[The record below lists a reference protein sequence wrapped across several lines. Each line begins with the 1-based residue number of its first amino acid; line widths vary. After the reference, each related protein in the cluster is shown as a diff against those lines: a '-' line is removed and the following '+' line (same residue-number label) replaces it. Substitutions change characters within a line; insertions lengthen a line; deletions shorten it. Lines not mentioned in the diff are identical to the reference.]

1 MRRGR
6 ERLPWKRWSERGV
19 QSSVVRCRVLVPTM
33 PVRPRR
39 DRFGDLCGGIWIGL
53 HPVWRE
59 LDDGLTP
66 LLRYDLKNR
75 SKSKA
80 FWRASMK

>member
-1 MRRGR
+1 MRGGP
-6 ERLPWKRWSERGV
+6 EGLPSMWWSERGV
-19 QSSVVRCRVLVPTM
+19 QSRGVRCRVSVPTM

-39 DRFGDLCGGIWIGL
+39 DRFGDLCCGISIGL

-66 LLRYDLKNR
+66 LLRYDLKKR